1 MKKKNIIGKIKFIV
15 LLLIALT
22 QLFPLYWLITFSLK
36 SNTEIFGENV
46 IGLPKVWKWDNY
58 ITALS
63 SSNLIRYFLNSV
75 FYSVVTVVVAGIISS
90 MAAYAIARMTWKLK
104 NAVYGLFMIGI
115 MIPAQAALLPLFQIL
130 DTLGL
135 KGGYLGLMIPYIAG
149 ALPMSIMILV
159 GFYRGIPREME
170 EAAYID
176 GCGIFKC
183 FIQIIFPMVKPAIAT
198 ASIFTLLGT
207 WNELMLANTF
217 VDSDQYRT
225 LPVGIMS
232 LAGQY
237 STEWGLIGAG
247 MVIATLHT
255 IIIYFFLS
263 KQVQDSLVVGAVKG

>member
-46 IGLPKVWKWDNY
+46 IGLPKVWRWDNY

-130 DTLGL
+130 DKLGL
-135 KGGYLGLMIPYIAG
+135 KGGYLGLIIPYIAG

-198 ASIFTLLGT
+198 ASIFTFLGT
-207 WNELMLANTF
+207 C
-217 VDSDQYRT
+217 
-225 LPVGIMS
+225 PVGIMS

-247 MVIATLHT
+247 MVIATLPT

-263 KQVQDSLVVGAVKG
+263 KQVQESLVVGAVKG

>member
-1 MKKKNIIGKIKFIV
+1 MKKKKIMGAIKFAI

-46 IGLPKVWKWDNY
+46 IGLPHVWRWDNY
-58 ITALS
+58 VTALS

-75 FYSVVTVVVAGIISS
+75 FYSVVTVVAAGIISS
-90 MAAYAIARMTWKLK
+90 MAAYAISRMIWKLR
-104 NAVYGLFMIGI
+104 NLVYGLFMIGI

-130 DTLGL
+130 DRLGL
-135 KGGYLGLMIPYIAG
+135 KGGYLGLLIPYIAG

-159 GFYRGIPREME
+159 GFYKGIPR
-170 EAAYID
+170 AAYID

-183 FIQIIFPMVKPAIAT
+183 FIQIIFPMVKSAIAT
-198 ASIFTLLGT
+198 ASIFTFLGT

-217 VDSDQYRT
+217 VDSDEFRT

-247 MVIATLHT
+247 MVIATLPT

-263 KQVQDSLVVGAVKG
+263 KQVQESLVVGAVKG

>member
-46 IGLPKVWKWDNY
+46 IGLPKVWRWDNY

-75 FYSVVTVVVAGIISS
+75 FYSVVTVVVAGI
-90 MAAYAIARMTWKLK
+90 
-104 NAVYGLFMIGI
+104 

-130 DTLGL
+130 DKLGL
-135 KGGYLGLMIPYIAG
+135 KGGYLGLIIPYIAG

-198 ASIFTLLGT
+198 ASIFTFLGT

-247 MVIATLHT
+247 MVIATLPT

-263 KQVQDSLVVGAVKG
+263 KQVQESLVVGAVKG

>member
-46 IGLPKVWKWDNY
+46 IGLPKVWRWDNY

-104 NAVYGLFMIGI
+104 NAVYGLFMVGI

-176 GCGIFKC
+176 GCNRWQTYWKIV
-183 FIQIIFPMVKPAIAT
+183 FPLLKPTIAT
-198 ASIFTLLGT
+198 VAIIDAMAFWNDYLLPSLVLGRK
-207 WNELMLANTF
+207 EL
-217 VDSDQYRT
+217 YT
-225 LPVGIMS
+225 LPIATQAFYGT
-232 LAGQY
+232 Y
-237 STEWGLIGAG
+237 STDLGLVMAALLLAMLPIL
-247 MVIATLHT
+247 VL
-255 IIIYFFLS
+255 YLFLQRYIVEGVTS
-263 KQVQDSLVVGAVKG
+263 GAVKG